1 MPKPVKPTPAMPKP
15 GSQSNAKIRS
25 VGVRRLFT
33 GRGIAMILV
42 LTAAWCTLW
51 QEISI
56 ANVLGG
62 VVLSAFVLATGV
74 GTPTSGAIRLVPL
87 AKLLWVV
94 FVDLVTSTVD
104 VAKEILT
111 PTDYTNE
118 AIIAVEIPAE
128 GRHHFLLLIIAVT
141 LTPGTA
147 VVDAD
152 PDRGTL
158 YLHLLHVERRDE
170 VAEHV
175 QKLTTLACQAL
186 PLPTTTQTTVRTT
199 S

>member
-1 MPKPVKPTPAMPKP
+1 
-15 GSQSNAKIRS
+15 
-25 VGVRRLFT
+25 
-33 GRGIAMILV
+33 MIV
-42 LTAAWCTLW
+42 ALTATWCALW

-56 ANVLGG
+56 ANLLAGAGLATV
-62 VVLSAFVLATGV
+62 VLATGV
-74 GTPTSGAIRLVPL
+74 GTRTSGAIRLIPL

-94 FVDLVTSTVD
+94 FVDLVTSTID
-104 VAKEILT
+104 VAREILT

-118 AIIAVEIPAE
+118 AIIAVDIPAE

-152 PDRGTL
+152 PDTGTL

-175 QKLTTLACQAL
+175 HQLTRLACQAL
-186 PLPTTTQTTVRTT
+186 PLPTATKPLQVT